1 MQASCTRQSSAQA
14 PAMRCTSS
22 CYGAAPAPAMAPY
35 MRTLCRCLC
44 TAIGQILAATL
55 EQVAPGEQAEPSSFD
70 IIETIPKLSQYEP

>member
-14 PAMRCTSS
+14 PAM
-22 CYGAAPAPAMAPY
+22 APY
-35 MRTLCRCLC
+35 THTLWRCLC

-55 EQVAPGEQAEPSSFD
+55 EQVAPGEQTEPSSFD